1 MDIGLFLPN
10 WIGDA
15 VMATPALR
23 AVRRRFAG
31 DRLVAIGKPV
41 LAELFAGSDLF
52 DDFVPFK
59 KRAKKNDAAAN
70 FWTLR
75 KRLGSRL
82 DLAILFPNSLSV
94 AALAYRCGA
103 RRRVGY
109 ARDGRSWLLTD
120 RLTAPRAKGKWL
132 PIPAIDYYLRLA
144 EAIGAETHD
153 REMSLTVTEAE
164 RALPDALL
172 SRVGFRSR
180 SPLVVINNAAA
191 TAPSKVWP
199 EEHAAEFARQI
210 VRERDCR
217 VLFHCG
223 PGERDATNA
232 LVERIGDVRIASM
245 GFASDLPIGL
255 TKALIE
261 RADLVVTTDS
271 GPRHVAVALKRP
283 TISLFGSTDPSWTSN
298 DAGVETYAQL
308 ELGCRPCW
316 KSKCPLS
323 HHDCLTQ
330 LSPASVLAKAK
341 RLLDDASRRIADA
354 SQHVA

>member
-1 MDIGLFLPN
+1 MEIGLFLPN

-23 AVRRRFAG
+23 AIRRRFAS
-31 DRLVAIGKPV
+31 DRIVAIGKPV
-41 LAELFAGSDLF
+41 LAELFAGSDFF
-52 DDFVPFK
+52 DAFVAFK
-59 KRAKKNDAAAN
+59 KRAKSNDPAAN

-75 KRLGSRL
+75 SRLGSRL
-82 DLAILFPNSLSV
+82 DLAILFPNSFSV
-94 AALAYRCGA
+94 AALSCMTGA

-120 RLTAPRAKGKWL
+120 RLAAPRAKGKWL
-132 PIPAIDYYLRLA
+132 PIPAIDYYLGLANAVGA
-144 EAIGAETHD
+144 EAHD
-153 REMSLTVTEAE
+153 RAMSLAVTETE

-172 SRVGFRSR
+172 SRVGFKSR
-180 SPLVVINNAAA
+180 APLVVINNAAA

-199 EEHAAEFARQI
+199 DEHAAEFARQI

-232 LVERIGDVRIASM
+232 LVERLGDVRIASM

-261 RADLVVTTDS
+261 RADLVVSTDS
-271 GPRHVAVALKRP
+271 GPRHIAIALKRP
-283 TISLFGSTDPSWTSN
+283 TISIFGSTDPSWTSN

-308 ELGCRPCW
+308 DLACRPCW

-330 LSPASVLAKAK
+330 LSPASVLREAK
-341 RLLDDASRRIADA
+341 RLLDDASRRAA
-354 SQHVA
+354 QHVA

>member
-1 MDIGLFLPN
+1 MEIGLFLPN

-23 AVRRRFAG
+23 AIRRRFAS
-31 DRLVAIGKPV
+31 DRIVAVGKPV
-41 LAELFAGSDLF
+41 LADLFAGSDFF
-52 DDFVPFK
+52 DAFIPFK
-59 KRAKKNDAAAN
+59 KRAKSNDPAAN

-75 KRLGSRL
+75 SRLGSRL
-82 DLAILFPNSLSV
+82 DLAILFPNSFSV
-94 AALAYRCGA
+94 AALACMTRA
-103 RRRVGY
+103 RRRIGY

-120 RLTAPRAKGKWL
+120 RLAAPRAKGKWL
-132 PIPAIDYYLRLA
+132 PIPAIEYYLGLA
-144 EAIGAETHD
+144 NAVGAETHD
-153 REMSLTVTEAE
+153 RAMSLAVTETE
-164 RALPDALL
+164 RTLPDALL
-172 SRVGFRSR
+172 SRVGFKSR
-180 SPLVVINNAAA
+180 ASLVVINNAAA

-199 EEHAAEFARQI
+199 DEHAAEFARQI

-232 LVERIGDVRIASM
+232 LVERLGDVRIASM

-261 RADLVVTTDS
+261 RADLVVSTDS
-271 GPRHVAVALKRP
+271 GPRHIAVALKRP

-308 ELGCRPCW
+308 DLGCRPCW
-316 KSKCPLS
+316 KAKCPLS

-330 LSPASVLAKAK
+330 LSPASVLRQAK
-341 RLLDDASRRIADA
+341 RSLDDAGRRAA
-354 SQHVA
+354 QHVA

>member
-1 MDIGLFLPN
+1 MEIGLFLPN

-23 AVRRRFAG
+23 AIRRRFEG
-31 DRLVAIGKPV
+31 ERIVAVGKPV
-41 LAELFAGSDLF
+41 LADLFAGNDFF
-52 DDFVPFK
+52 DAFVPFK
-59 KRAKKNDAAAN
+59 KRAKSTDPAAN

-75 KRLGSRL
+75 RRLGGRL
-82 DLAILFPNSLSV
+82 DLAILFPNSFSI
-94 AALAYRCGA
+94 AALAGMTGA

-109 ARDGRSWLLTD
+109 ARDGRGWLLTD
-120 RLTAPRAKGKWL
+120 RLAAPRAKGKWL
-132 PIPAIDYYLRLA
+132 PIPAIDYYLGLA
-144 EAIGAETHD
+144 TAVGAESDD
-153 REMSLTVTEAE
+153 REMSLALTEAE
-164 RALPDALL
+164 RKLPETLL

-180 SPLVVINNAAA
+180 VPLVLINNAAA

-199 EEHAAEFARQI
+199 DEHAAEFARKI

-223 PGERDATNA
+223 PGEREATNA
-232 LVERIGDVRIASM
+232 LVEGIGDVRIASM
-245 GFASDLPIGL
+245 GFAADLPIGL

-271 GPRHVAVALKRP
+271 GPRHIAVALKRP
-283 TISLFGSTDPSWTSN
+283 TISIFGSTDPSWTSN
-298 DAGVETYAQL
+298 DAGIETYAEVDL
-308 ELGCRPCW
+308 ACRPCW

-330 LSPASVLAKAK
+330 LSPERVVAQAK
-341 RLLDDASRRIADA
+341 RVLDEGARRVVDVD
-354 SQHVA
+354 QHVA